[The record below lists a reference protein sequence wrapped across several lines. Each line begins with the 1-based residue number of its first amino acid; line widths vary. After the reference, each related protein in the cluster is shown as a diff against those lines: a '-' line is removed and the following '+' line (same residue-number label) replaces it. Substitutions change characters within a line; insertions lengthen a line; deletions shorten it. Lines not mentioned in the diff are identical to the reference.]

1 LAVEAAGDP
10 LHGGL
15 AVDEHRQPVV
25 DDEFV
30 EEGRFFVG
38 AKFDV
43 GALPTP
49 VPAVQGTS
57 GS

>member
-1 LAVEAAGDP
+1 MAVEAAGDP

-15 AVDEHRQPVV
+15 AVDEHGQCVV

-38 AKFDV
+38 VEFDV
-43 GALPTP
+43 GA
-49 VPAVQGTS
+49 
-57 GS
+57 